1 MMRCSQPIAA
11 HPIAGPTLPGPS
23 SVPSV
28 KNRLKEKW
36 RAGEPTYGAWLSIP
50 SPLVAEAAAL
60 AGFDYVCVDMQHGV
74 ADYQVAIN
82 MLAAMRGADSTPIVR
97 VPWLEPGIIGRVLD
111 AGALGVVIPMVNSR
125 AEAQA
130 AVAACRYAPAG
141 ARSFGPIRA
150 GMAFGADYYSWAND
164 EIACIPM
171 VETRQAV
178 EAVDDILSVPGIDAV
193 YVGPADL
200 SITYGLPPGVDNPGT
215 VFDEA
220 IATIVGSCQRHGVTP
235 GIHSISGL
243 AAKRVGNGFRMI
255 TVSSDL
261 QALSGGM
268 RNDVK
273 VANEG
278 GSASSASS
286 SGKIY

>member
-1 MMRCSQPIAA
+1 MS
-11 HPIAGPTLPGPS
+11 TS
-23 SVPSV
+23 SVPPV

-36 RAGEPTYGAWLSIP
+36 KAGEPTYGAWLSLAAP
-50 SPLVAEAAAL
+50 MVAEAAAS
-60 AGFDYVCVDMQHGV
+60 AGFDYVCIDMQHGT
-74 ADYQVAIN
+74 ADYESALA

-125 AEAQA
+125 AEAEA

-141 ARSFGPIRA
+141 ARSFGPVRA
-150 GMAFGADYYSWAND
+150 GMAWGADYFATAND

-171 VETRQAV
+171 IETRHAV
-178 EAVDDILSVPGIDAV
+178 EHVDDILSVPGIDAA

-220 IATIVGSCQRHGVTP
+220 IETIVASCNRHGVTP
-235 GIHSISGL
+235 GIHSISSL

-278 GSASSASS
+278 GGTAS

>member
-1 MMRCSQPIAA
+1 M
-11 HPIAGPTLPGPS
+11 
-23 SVPSV
+23 

-36 RAGEPTYGAWLSIP
+36 RAGEPTYGVWLAIP
-50 SPLVAEAAAL
+50 SPLVAEASAHC
-60 AGFDYVCVDMQHGV
+60 GFDYVCIDMQHGV
-74 ADYQVAIN
+74 ADYQVAVA
-82 MLAAMRGADSTPIVR
+82 MLAAMRGSESTPIVR
-97 VPWLEPGIIGRVLD
+97 VPWLEPGIIGRMLD

-150 GMAFGADYYSWAND
+150 GMAFGADYYSWANE

-171 VETRQAV
+171 IETRQAV
-178 EAVDDILSVPGIDAV
+178 EAVDDILSVPGIDAA

-220 IATIVGSCQRHGVTP
+220 IETIVGSCNRHGVTP
-235 GIHSISGL
+235 GIHSISSL

-261 QALSGGM
+261 QATTTGL

-273 VANEG
+273 VANSGSG
-278 GSASSASS
+278 GASSD
-286 SGKIY
+286 KIY

>member
-1 MMRCSQPIAA
+1 
-11 HPIAGPTLPGPS
+11 
-23 SVPSV
+23 V
-28 KNRLKEKW
+28 KNALKEKW
-36 RAGEPTYGAWLSIP
+36 RAGEPAYGIWLSVP

-60 AGFDYVCVDMQHGV
+60 AGFDYVCIDMQHGV
-74 ADYQVAIN
+74 ADYQTAIN
-82 MLAAMRGADSTPIVR
+82 MLAAMRGAASTPIVR

-111 AGALGVVIPMVNSR
+111 AGALGVVIPMVNTR
-125 AEAQA
+125 ADAEA

-141 ARSFGPIRA
+141 ARSFGPVRA
-150 GMAFGADYYSWAND
+150 GMAYGPEYFSRAND

-178 EAVDDILSVPGIDAV
+178 EVVDEIVSVPGVDAV

-220 IATIVGSCQRHGVTP
+220 IATIVDACNRHGVTP
-235 GIHSISGL
+235 GIHSVSGL

-255 TVSSDL
+255 TVSGDL
-261 QALSGGM
+261 QAATAGM
-268 RNDVK
+268 RGDLK
-273 VANEG
+273 TAREG
-278 GSASSASS
+278 GAGAAG
-286 SGKIY
+286 GKIY

>member
-1 MMRCSQPIAA
+1 MPLQAEVGVTEVLSPAQLWRRRVAFSA
-11 HPIAGPTLPGPS
+11 
-23 SVPSV
+23 V

-50 SPLVAEAAAL
+50 SPLVAEAAAW

-82 MLAAMRGADSTPIVR
+82 MLAAMRGADTTPIVR

-130 AVAACRYAPAG
+130 AVAACRYAPVG

-150 GMAFGADYYSWAND
+150 SMVFGSDYFSWAND

-220 IATIVGSCQRHGVTP
+220 IATVVDSCQRHGVTP

-261 QALSGGM
+261 QSLNAGM
-268 RNDVK
+268 RGDVR
-273 VANEG
+273 VANDG
-278 GSASSASS
+278 GSASSST
-286 SGKIY
+286 KIY

>member
-1 MMRCSQPIAA
+1 
-11 HPIAGPTLPGPS
+11 
-23 SVPSV
+23 V

-36 RAGEPTYGAWLSIP
+36 QAGEATYGVWLAIP

-60 AGFDYVCVDMQHGV
+60 AGFDYVCIDMQHGV
-74 ADYQVAIN
+74 ADYQVAVA
-82 MLAAMRGADSTPIVR
+82 MLAAMRGAESTPIVR

-141 ARSFGPIRA
+141 ARSFGPVRA
-150 GMAFGADYYSWAND
+150 GMAFGADYYSSAND

-178 EAVDDILSVPGIDAV
+178 EQVDEILSVPGVDAA

-220 IATIVGSCQRHGVTP
+220 IEAVVASCNRHGVTP
-235 GIHSISGL
+235 GIHSISSL
-243 AAKRVGNGFRMI
+243 ASKRLGNGFRMI
-255 TVSSDL
+255 TVSSDM
-261 QALSGGM
+261 QSASAGM
-268 RNDVK
+268 RNDIK
-273 VANEG
+273 VAQG
-278 GSASSASS
+278 GGASVST
-286 SGKIY
+286 KIY

>member
-1 MMRCSQPIAA
+1 
-11 HPIAGPTLPGPS
+11 
-23 SVPSV
+23 V

-36 RAGEPTYGAWLSIP
+36 AAGEPTYGAWLAIP
-50 SPLVAEAAAL
+50 SPLVAEAAAM
-60 AGFDYVCVDMQHGV
+60 AGFDYVCIDMQHGV
-74 ADYQVAIN
+74 ADYQVAIT

-125 AEAQA
+125 AEAEA

-150 GMAFGADYYSWAND
+150 GMAYGPSYFAEANA

-171 VETRQAV
+171 IETRQAV
-178 EAVDDILSVPGIDAV
+178 EQVDDILSVPGIDAA

-220 IATIVGSCQRHGVTP
+220 IATIVDSCNRHGVTP
-235 GIHSISGL
+235 GIHSIAGL

-261 QALSGGM
+261 TALTAGM
-268 RNDVK
+268 RGDVK

-278 GSASSASS
+278 GSSSS

>member
-1 MMRCSQPIAA
+1 M
-11 HPIAGPTLPGPS
+11 
-23 SVPSV
+23 

-36 RAGEPTYGAWLSIP
+36 RAGEPTYGVWLAIP
-50 SPLVAEAAAL
+50 SPLVAEASAH
-60 AGFDYVCVDMQHGV
+60 AGFDYVCIDMQHGV
-74 ADYQVAIN
+74 ADYQVAVA
-82 MLAAMRGADSTPIVR
+82 MLAAMRGSESTPIVR
-97 VPWLEPGIIGRVLD
+97 VPWLEPGIIGRMLD

-150 GMAFGADYYSWAND
+150 GIAFGADYYSWAND

-171 VETRQAV
+171 IETRQAV
-178 EAVDDILSVPGIDAV
+178 EAVDDILSVPGIDAA

-220 IATIVGSCQRHGVTP
+220 IETIVGSCNRHGVTP
-235 GIHSISGL
+235 GIHSVSSL

-261 QALSGGM
+261 QATTTGM

-273 VANEG
+273 VANSGSG
-278 GSASSASS
+278 GASSD
-286 SGKIY
+286 KIY